1 MNHLILAAV
10 VAAPLF
16 AGSALAAETTT
27 VPPAAATTAPAAT
40 TPAAPVMGGGIQMAD
55 HATMALKFTTVTPAD
70 IMSSKLV
77 GLTVYNNQNDK
88 LGEIEDLAIDNGK
101 TIKGVVISVG
111 GFLGMGESYVLV
123 DPASLTVSNKDNSW
137 KAFVDTNKDNL
148 KNAPKFTYTKK
159 SS

>member
-1 MNHLILAAV
+1 M
-10 VAAPLF
+10 
-16 AGSALAAETTT
+16 
-27 VPPAAATTAPAAT
+27 T
-40 TPAAPVMGGGIQMAD
+40 TPMMGSGIQMAD

-77 GLTVYNNQNDK
+77 GMTVYNNQNDK

-101 TIKGVVISVG
+101 TIKGVIISVG

-123 DPASLTVSNKDNSW
+123 DPSSLTVSNKDNTW
-137 KAFVDTNKDNL
+137 KAFVDTNKDSL

-159 SS
+159 NS